1 MHRSGND
8 FVYIASL
15 PKGRHAYKF
24 IVDEDWRFA
33 PDQLTVA
40 DTLGNIN
47 NYVDLTHFTAD
58 DDAGARGM
66 GGSGSVGA
74 PRPATPPPPR
84 LTLTPR
90 RARAAPPRHG
100 LGGGRRAALAQGLPT
115 GRPMGLRDPWRG

>member
-58 DDAGARGM
+58 DDAGAWG
-66 GGSGSVGA
+66 
-74 PRPATPPPPR
+74 
-84 LTLTPR
+84 
-90 RARAAPPRHG
+90 HG
-100 LGGGRRAALAQGLPT
+100 WQQA
-115 GRPMGLRDPWRG
+115 D